1 MEESDRGGDNFESQ
15 VYAGINP
22 MAKLSSFSE
31 KEKLII
37 KTLAKTFY
45 VTNGGEE
52 IRLGATSKYR
62 YCLIKPTD
70 LFGEKF
76 NLRREMV
83 VIFSAYRKFEP
94 RTFDAIADVFDR
106 NKQEFRID
114 KVCSIIISHDNNV
127 CEEVGNIVAGN
138 HLAIDTRD
146 CITYS
151 KKRLITTIGCENLI
165 IVETDDVIL
174 VCDKNR
180 AQDVKLI
187 VDKLKE
193 DGHNELL

>member
-1 MEESDRGGDNFESQ
+1 MLHD
-15 VYAGINP
+15 
-22 MAKLSSFSE
+22 
-31 KEKLII
+31 
-37 KTLAKTFY
+37 
-45 VTNGGEE
+45 
-52 IRLGATSKYR
+52 
-62 YCLIKPTD
+62 TD
-70 LFGEKF
+70 A
-76 NLRREMV
+76 N
-83 VIFSAYRKFEP
+83 
-94 RTFDAIADVFDR
+94 
-106 NKQEFRID
+106 
-114 KVCSIIISHDNNV
+114 
-127 CEEVGNIVAGN
+127 GNIVAGN

-151 KKRLITTIGCENLI
+151 KKRLITTIGGENLI